1 MMSNIKVSVI
11 VPVYNTAPYLRE
23 AVGSVMR
30 QTLSEIEIICVDD
43 GSTDNSLEI
52 LKELAEQD
60 SRIFVTHQ
68 ENQGLS
74 MTRNNAMKYVHGKYV
89 YFFDSDDV
97 LVDDALLQCYEAC
110 ERNNF
115 DFCFFD
121 AEILLEENAR
131 PLSWNYHRT
140 YNFAENTIYKGKDLL
155 NKMLDTYTH
164 RSVAWLWLLR
174 KDYID
179 SINISFYPGI
189 LHEDELYSVLLFLQ
203 SNRVGCVRQSFVHHR
218 VRATSIMG
226 KKYSLRNVNCYLTVI
241 DELHRFAKDN
251 PQHKDIIKKYSRY
264 TLTAVFR
271 TAFVLCILEKCKAF
285 WRLAASGYFK
295 YVDSIT
301 LLKFWLKQSH

>member
-30 QTLSEIEIICVDD
+30 QTLSDIEIICVDD

-52 LKELAEQD
+52 LKELAEND
-60 SRIFVTHQ
+60 DRIVVTHQ

-74 MTRNNAMKYVHGKYV
+74 VTRNNAMKYVHGKYV
-89 YFFDSDDV
+89 YFFDSDDM
-97 LVDDALLQCYEAC
+97 LLEDTLSQCYEAC
-110 ERNNF
+110 ERNNL

-121 AEILLEENAR
+121 AEIMLEEGAR

-140 YNFAENTIYKGKDLL
+140 YNFEENTIYKGKDLL

-174 KDYID
+174 KENID
-179 SINISFYPGI
+179 AIDISFYPGI
-189 LHEDELYSVLLFLQ
+189 LHEDELYSILLFLQ
-203 SNRVGCVRQSFVHHR
+203 SNRVGCVKQSFVKHR

-226 KKYSLRNVNCYLTVI
+226 KKYSLRNVNSYLIVI
-241 DELHRFAKDN
+241 DELQRFAKEN
-251 PQHKDIIKKYSRY
+251 PQHRDIIKKYSRY
-264 TLTAVFR
+264 TLTAVFS
-271 TAFVLCILEKCKAF
+271 TAFVLSISEKFKAF
-285 WRLAASGYFK
+285 GRLVASGYLK
-295 YVDSIT
+295 YVDAVS
-301 LLKFWLKQSH
+301 LLKFWMKQSH

>member
-1 MMSNIKVSVI
+1 MYKVSVI

-30 QTLSEIEIICVDD
+30 QTLSDIEIICVDD

-52 LKELAEQD
+52 LNELAETD
-60 SRIFVTHQ
+60 DRIFVAHQ

-89 YFFDSDDV
+89 YFFDSDDI
-97 LVDDALLQCYEAC
+97 LFEDALERCYEAC
-110 ERNNF
+110 ERNEL

-121 AEILLEENAR
+121 AEILLEKGAR

-140 YNFAENTIYKGKDLL
+140 YNFEENTVYKGMDLL

-174 KDYID
+174 KEYID
-179 SINISFYPGI
+179 RINISFYPGI

-203 SNRVGCVRQSFVHHR
+203 SNRVGCVRQSFVNHR

-226 KKYSLRNVNCYLTVI
+226 KKYSLRNVNCYFTVI
-241 DELHRFAKDN
+241 DELQRFAKKN
-251 PQHKDIIKKYSRY
+251 PQHKNIIEKYSWY
-264 TLTAVFR
+264 TLSAVFR
-271 TAFVLCILEKCKAF
+271 TAFVLSLFEKSKAF
-285 WRLAASGYFK
+285 YRLIASGYVK
-295 YVDSIT
+295 YVDTMT
-301 LLKFWLKQSH
+301 LLKFWLKQSR